1 MGIYDRIV
9 RNVYRTFFLSI
20 LRPKDG
26 ISGLQGNSAWNKTK
40 ILHNKLNHRAPK
52 NPIKPQLEH
61 FDYGWKKQDD

>member
-1 MGIYDRIV
+1 MGIYDRIEG
-9 RNVYRTFFLSI
+9 NVYRTCFLSI

-26 ISGLQGNSAWNKTK
+26 ISGLQGNSASSRTQV
-40 ILHNKLNHRAPK
+40 LHNKLSQRAPK